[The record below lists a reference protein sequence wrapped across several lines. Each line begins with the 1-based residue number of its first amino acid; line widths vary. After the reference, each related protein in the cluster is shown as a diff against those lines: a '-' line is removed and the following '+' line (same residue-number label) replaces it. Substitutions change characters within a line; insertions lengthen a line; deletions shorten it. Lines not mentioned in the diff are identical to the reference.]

1 MIIPN
6 KNFYVSELPC
16 KISTINLNKQVILE
30 ILSTVIVI
38 WFLSLENNNNNKN
51 DMLLLIIYS
60 IAIRGLHEVSDLSF
74 TCVLV
79 THIYR
84 RGISEF
90 IRLATLPT
98 TQLEA
103 GWTEIQAKEVWFR
116 SLCLT
121 TTCLT
126 QVLYDTFAIN
136 YHNA

>member
-103 GWTEIQAKEVWFR
+103 G
-116 SLCLT
+116 
-121 TTCLT
+121 
-126 QVLYDTFAIN
+126 
-136 YHNA
+136 